1 MDKLLDLYGY
11 AFYTISLMK
20 NYLFYLFCST
30 FLHLATNVP
39 VLEDTLMRVLVIGL
53 SRELPLG
60 QVDAVELADQLV
72 KRAASLC
79 LDGKGRFIVLNMPE
93 YDLVKIIQIMIIPIK
108 SKKLL
113 GAMT

>member
-1 MDKLLDLYGY
+1 MD
-11 AFYTISLMK
+11 
-20 NYLFYLFCST
+20 ST

-79 LDGKGRFIVLNMPE
+79 LDGRGHTHQVNLSMYKRNQADGVLQNSISSPSSI
-93 YDLVKIIQIMIIPIK
+93 YVHCTCTLI
-108 SKKLL
+108 
-113 GAMT
+113 

>member
-1 MDKLLDLYGY
+1 MD
-11 AFYTISLMK
+11 
-20 NYLFYLFCST
+20 ST

-79 LDGKGRFIVLNMPE
+79 LDGRGHFHQVNLSMYKRNQADGVHVLQNSISSPCSI
-93 YDLVKIIQIMIIPIK
+93 YVHCTCTLI
-108 SKKLL
+108 
-113 GAMT
+113 

>member
-1 MDKLLDLYGY
+1 MGWFSFD
-11 AFYTISLMK
+11 
-20 NYLFYLFCST
+20 ST

-79 LDGKGRFIVLNMPE
+79 LDGKGHFHQAMSISQFTNVNKILSQADNIRVLQN
-93 YDLVKIIQIMIIPIK
+93 PI
-108 SKKLL
+108 SSSSRIHVHVH
-113 GAMT
+113 

>member
-93 YDLVKIIQIMIIPIK
+93 YDLVK
-108 SKKLL
+108 KKLHNYIDYDYSYKI
-113 GAMT
+113 

>member
-1 MDKLLDLYGY
+1 M
-11 AFYTISLMK
+11 
-20 NYLFYLFCST
+20 
-30 FLHLATNVP
+30 P

-79 LDGKGRFIVLNMPE
+79 LDGRGNFHQAMSISQYTNVYKMLSKADNIHVLQN
-93 YDLVKIIQIMIIPIK
+93 PI
-108 SKKLL
+108 SSSSRIHVHVH
-113 GAMT
+113 